1 MADCYIGIDTSNYTT
16 SVALASEE
24 GEILANLKAP
34 LPVKAGERGLRQS
47 DAVFAHVKNLPTL
60 MQELRSH
67 LKGNRVLA
75 VGVSTRPRDAEDS
88 YMPCFLSGRV
98 AAESLASGLD
108 VPVEEFSHQNGHVM
122 AALYGADVTDLIGED
137 FLAFHVSGGTTE
149 MLLVRPR
156 ERDFEIELIGGT
168 ADLNAGQVVDRI
180 GVAMGLSFPCGPALE
195 LLAKENTKKVPKPR
209 VCVKEG
215 TCNLSGLENMA
226 LKLLAD
232 TGDKS
237 LAAAFVLEFIAETLA
252 KMTAWGR
259 EQYPDI
265 PVLFAGGVMSN
276 RLIAEN
282 ICKRFE
288 NVYFSTPAFS
298 ADNAA
303 GIALLCR
310 AKYQKDPCEMARYS
324 KQEICGIDVSKFPVL
339 TEEEKRDLLQKSRAG
354 DAVARDVLICGSLS
368 LVYAIIARFSVFTDE
383 LFAVGHSGL
392 LKAVDAFDLNWDM
405 KFSTY
410 AVPMIIAEIRRYLR
424 EKKKEQ

>member
-1 MADCYIGIDTSNYTT
+1 MADCYLGIDTSNYTT
-16 SVALASEE
+16 SVALASAE
-24 GEILANLKAP
+24 GAIIANLKAP

-47 DAVFAHVKNLPTL
+47 DAVFAHVKNLPSL
-60 MQELRSH
+60 MQRLRPF
-67 LKGNRVLA
+67 LEGNRVCA

-88 YMPCFLSGRV
+88 YMPCFLSGRA
-98 AAESLASGLD
+98 AAESLAAGLGLS
-108 VPVEEFSHQNGHVM
+108 VEEFSHQNGHVM
-122 AALYGADVTDLIGED
+122 AALYGADAMHLIGKD

-149 MLLVRPR
+149 MLSVHPHGQ
-156 ERDFEIELIGGT
+156 DFAIELIGGT

-180 GVAMGLSFPCGPALE
+180 GVKMGLSFPCGPALE
-195 LLAKENTKKVPKPR
+195 ALAKENTKKVPKPR

-226 LKLLAD
+226 LKMLAD
-232 TGDKS
+232 TGDKA
-237 LAAAFVLEFIAETLA
+237 LVAAFVLEFIAEALA

-282 ICKRFE
+282 ICRRFE

-310 AKYQKDPCEMARYS
+310 AKHQ
-324 KQEICGIDVSKFPVL
+324 
-339 TEEEKRDLLQKSRAG
+339 
-354 DAVARDVLICGSLS
+354 
-368 LVYAIIARFSVFTDE
+368 
-383 LFAVGHSGL
+383 
-392 LKAVDAFDLNWDM
+392 
-405 KFSTY
+405 
-410 AVPMIIAEIRRYLR
+410 
-424 EKKKEQ
+424 

>member
-16 SVALASEE
+16 SVALASAE

-47 DAVFAHVKNLPTL
+47 DAVFAHVKNLPGL
-60 MQELRSH
+60 MQELRAH
-67 LKGNRVLA
+67 LQEKRVCA
-75 VGVSTRPRDAEDS
+75 VGVSVRPRDAEAS

-98 AAESLASGLD
+98 AAEAFAAGLD
-108 VPVEEFSHQNGHVM
+108 LPVAEFSHQNGHVM
-122 AALYGADVTDLIGED
+122 AALYGADALHLIGKD

-149 MLLVRPR
+149 MLFVHPR
-156 ERDFEIELIGGT
+156 EKDFEIELIGGT

-180 GVAMGLSFPCGPALE
+180 GVKLGLSFPCGPALE

-215 TCNLSGLENMA
+215 ACNLSGLENMA

-237 LAAAFVLEFIAETLA
+237 LVAAFVLEFIAETLA

-259 EQYPDI
+259 EVHGEI

-282 ICKRFE
+282 ISTRFAE
-288 NVYFSTPAFS
+288 VYFSKPAFS

-303 GIALLCR
+303 GVALLCR
-310 AKYQKDPCEMARYS
+310 AKYQ
-324 KQEICGIDVSKFPVL
+324 
-339 TEEEKRDLLQKSRAG
+339 
-354 DAVARDVLICGSLS
+354 
-368 LVYAIIARFSVFTDE
+368 
-383 LFAVGHSGL
+383 
-392 LKAVDAFDLNWDM
+392 
-405 KFSTY
+405 
-410 AVPMIIAEIRRYLR
+410 
-424 EKKKEQ
+424 